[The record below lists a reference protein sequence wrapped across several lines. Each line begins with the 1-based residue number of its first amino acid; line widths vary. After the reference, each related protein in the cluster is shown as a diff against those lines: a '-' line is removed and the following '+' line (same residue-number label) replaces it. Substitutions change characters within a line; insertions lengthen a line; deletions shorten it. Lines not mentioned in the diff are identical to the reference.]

1 MSAIYP
7 EYLVL
12 VLGVVI
18 DARYTGALPISTRYL
33 PHSMYLHDVCMIY
46 VQCLLVWYAHQY
58 P

>member
-33 PHSMYLHDVCMIY
+33 PTACTYMMYV
-46 VQCLLVWYAHQY
+46 
-58 P
+58 